1 VPVREKGDCAR
12 LRVVLQALGPQRFC
26 DFLQLSRDRFAALPI
41 IAAGLPE
48 TTREL
53 REKVHQYQG
62 AIASLSLTEL
72 AVDLSSIEQRL
83 LRDSDGDFADVVLA
97 VASLGPALEVAI
109 QWVLQQAPEI
119 APYHEGTSR
128 R

>member
-1 VPVREKGDCAR
+1 VLGFAWSFKR
-12 LRVVLQALGPQRFC
+12 LDHSGFAISFNQLAM
-26 DFLQLSRDRFAALPI
+26 DLSR
-41 IAAGLPE
+41 
-48 TTREL
+48 
-53 REKVHQYQG
+53 
-62 AIASLSLTEL
+62 
-72 AVDLSSIEQRL
+72 IEQRL
-83 LRDSDGDFADVVLA
+83 LRDSDGDFSDVVLA